1 MIKEEPRSPHPPNN
15 NHLTPAPTSPPR
27 SPPQGIDYDEW
38 LGGLKKNKQWHV
50 EVY

>member
-1 MIKEEPRSPHPPNN
+1 MIKLKPQIPVSHNN
-15 NHLTPAPTSPPR
+15 NHLTPAPTSPPC
-27 SPPQGIDYDEW
+27 SPPQSIDYDEW